1 MLISHGSCSESDMS
15 AVFFTNHGSMKTRCF
30 LFILLAVLSEPSPSQ
45 ILTSPS
51 DDRSQFCK
59 GAEIIFDDSAVEIL
73 YMHPIEVLRNAD
85 LFWNSNQG
93 YRLTI
98 QYHNN
103 NRVPL
108 EMDEWKARV
117 LQIADMTESEAHEQP
132 ALKTVRG
139 ISELKP
145 VLLERGIQ
153 HISSF
158 LPADAP
164 PVKVP
169 VYLVSDIKPAAFA
182 YPGGILI
189 NVNSPRFNGDPSV
202 IMNIITHEVY
212 HCGFANTIA
221 YRTEYEL
228 ENEPLDFVLSF
239 LLNEGMATYVSF
251 SARDFF
257 PNDFVPDYKMME
269 DPEEVMKNLEKVNH
283 LFSQAEYLSSDSIR
297 KVAWQTGIIERSFYI
312 AGGYMAWLIEQKTG
326 REALVETMCAGPLS
340 FIRMYNSLA
349 DEGMKIREPSLP
361 EEISPHQHLRL
372 ALARNDT
379 TEFTRLA
386 EELLQQGEQ
395 SGNLC
400 EKAINRYGY
409 TFMRTHDG
417 IGNALRLFRLNAD
430 LFPSSYRAYDSLGEG
445 YLMAGN
451 NELAIAN
458 YEKSL
463 SLNPSNK
470 NAQQALENLR
480 QQD

>member
-1 MLISHGSCSESDMS
+1 
-15 AVFFTNHGSMKTRCF
+15 MKTRCL
-30 LFILLAVLSEPSPSQ
+30 LFILLAFGIKPASSQ
-45 ILTSPS
+45 IRTSEG
-51 DDRSQFCK
+51 DERSQFCK
-59 GAEIIFDDSAVEIL
+59 GTEINFDVSAVEIL
-73 YMHPIEVLRNAD
+73 YHQPHEVLRD
-85 LFWNSNQG
+85 VDSFWNSNQG

-108 EMDEWKARV
+108 EMEEWKARAGE
-117 LQIADMTESEAHEQP
+117 IAALTESEANEQP
-132 ALKTVRG
+132 ALRTVRG
-139 ISELKP
+139 IAELKP
-145 VLLERGIQ
+145 VLMERGIQ

-169 VYLVSDIKPAAFA
+169 VYLISDIKPAAFA
-182 YPGGILI
+182 YPGGILM

-228 ENEPLDFVLSF
+228 ENESLDFVLSF

-257 PNDFVPDYKMME
+257 PNDFVPDYRMMQ
-269 DPEEVMKNLEKVNH
+269 DPEQVRRNIEKVDN
-283 LFSQAEYLSSDSIR
+283 LFEQAEYLSSDSTR

-312 AGGYMAWLIEQKTG
+312 AGGYMAWLIDQRMG
-326 REALVETMCAGPLS
+326 REALVEAMCAGPLS
-340 FIRMYNSLA
+340 FISIYNSMA
-349 DEGMKIREPSLP
+349 DEGMKIKEPSLP
-361 EEISPHQHLRL
+361 EKISPHQNLRL

-379 TEFTRLA
+379 TEFRRLA
-386 EELLQQGEQ
+386 DEMMQQGEQ
-395 SGNLC
+395 ADDLC
-400 EKAINRYGY
+400 EKAINKYGY

-417 IGNALRLFRLNAD
+417 IENALRLFMLNAN

-445 YLMAGN
+445 FMVAGN
-451 NELAIAN
+451 SELAIAN

-463 SLNPSNK
+463 SLNPANK
-470 NAQQALENLR
+470 NAQRILEKLR
-480 QQD
+480 QQK